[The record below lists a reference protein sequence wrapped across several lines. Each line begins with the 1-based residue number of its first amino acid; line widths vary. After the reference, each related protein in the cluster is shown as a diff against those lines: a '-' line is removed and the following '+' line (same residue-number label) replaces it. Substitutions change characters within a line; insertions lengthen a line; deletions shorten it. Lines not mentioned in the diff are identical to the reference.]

1 MKLPV
6 LIGENFLVNATS
18 LFVSFNVIREQAV
31 SFINQ
36 YPIKVNQYNIL
47 NGRDIYV

>member
-6 LIGENFLVNATS
+6 LIGDLYQENAYS
-18 LFVSFNVIREQAV
+18 LSNSFGFTKERAV
-31 SFINQ
+31 SFITVNSN
-36 YPIKVNQYNIL
+36 IVNQHIL